1 MYVMRL
7 LVLPFSFPTKQMKK
21 KKKMLQS
28 GVDPSLQEPSTAT
41 RDGSAEGGGVQI
53 LGAGSI

>member
-1 MYVMRL
+1 
-7 LVLPFSFPTKQMKK
+7 MKK